1 LNPSQPSNPRNQ
13 PLHGKEHVLN
23 VILQHNPIE
32 IVFDFLNAVQG
43 PRLKAYQF
51 GIQVKQLVADLLHSF
66 CAHAVS
72 FACLPSG
79 VDSTNVLGTGG
90 HSYCS
95 TPVLR
100 ASLSSN
106 I

>member
-1 LNPSQPSNPRNQ
+1 
-13 PLHGKEHVLN
+13 LHGKEHSLN

-32 IVFDFLNAVQG
+32 VVFDFLNAMQC

-51 GIQVKQLVADLLHSF
+51 GIQVKELVADLPHSL

-72 FACLPSG
+72 FACLPSC
-79 VDSTNVLGTGG
+79 VDGTNVLGTGG
-90 HSYCS
+90 HSYFS

-100 ASLSSN
+100 ASRSSN